1 MKHDRFRPGTEGD
14 AMRKSYPATPEQIPD
29 PDGNLHLVAGQLAQA
44 ERIAILPHQNADGDA
59 LGAAVALAL
68 GLSAV
73 GKQADVL
80 LEEPI
85 PRMLDFLP
93 GLDRVK
99 DGPTGTYDIALNID
113 NGDLA
118 RLGSRLPV
126 YWNAPRRLS
135 IDHHATN
142 HVEAHISHVDT
153 GAAATGEI
161 VHDLLALMGIRID
174 RDIATCLYTAI
185 LTDTGGFR
193 FTNTTPRTLR
203 IAADLMAFGVDCALA
218 AKKVFDTMP
227 MSKMLLMKQVMN
239 HMQLFEDG
247 LVAISFL
254 RPEDIAAAE
263 GTSEDFEGIVN
274 IGRNLEGVEVSLFI
288 REEAPGLLKGSLR
301 SNRCVDVADIAQTVG
316 GGGHKRASGFSIEGD
331 LDTVIGTLRDRII
344 DAVRVCRSKGGMA

>member
-1 MKHDRFRPGTEGD
+1 MMNDRFQPATERD
-14 AMRKSYPATPEQIPD
+14 VMKKTHAATPEQVPD
-29 PDGNLHLVAGQLAQA
+29 PDGKLHLVAGLLAQA
-44 ERIAILPHQNADGDA
+44 GRIAILPHQNADGDA

-68 GLSAV
+68 GLTNA
-73 GKQADVL
+73 GKEAEVMLD
-80 LEEPI
+80 EPV

-93 GLDRVK
+93 GLSRVK
-99 DGPTGTYDIALNID
+99 EGPTGTYDIALNID

-153 GAAATGEI
+153 CAAATGEI
-161 VHDLLALMGIRID
+161 VHDLLSLMGIPLD

-193 FTNTTPRTLR
+193 FTNTTPRTMR
-203 IAADLMAFGVDCALA
+203 IAASLMEFGVDCAHA

-227 MSKMLLMKQVMN
+227 MSKMLLMKQAMN
-239 HMQLFEDG
+239 HMQLSEDG

-254 RPEDIAAAE
+254 RPEDIAAAG

-288 REEAPGLLKGSLR
+288 REEVPGRLKGSLR
-301 SNRCVDVADIAQTVG
+301 SNQCVDVAAIAQTIG
-316 GGGHKRASGFSIEGD
+316 GGGHKRASGFSVEGD
-331 LDTVIGTLRDRII
+331 LNAVVAALRERIV
-344 DAVRVCRSKGGMA
+344 DAIRECRAKGGIR